1 MSAISPLRLALMLG
15 TLVALGPLAI
25 DTYLPALPTMAEGY
39 GVAVHRVELSVSLY
53 VIGVAFGQWLG
64 GPLSDHFGRKPVAYV
79 GLTVFILASLAI
91 SVSRTVEQL
100 YLLRVVQAVGGG
112 ATVVIAAASVRDH
125 FNGREAARVLTSV
138 GLVLLIAPLLAPA
151 IGAALL
157 KLSGWP
163 SIFVLLAGYAVV
175 VGLMLRFALPSV
187 TPQVAQEPLHHRMF
201 AAYGRVLSKRKAMG
215 FILANGLVFSAMFTF
230 ITDAAFLYIEYFGM
244 DESEFPLLFGAN
256 VVTMLGLN
264 RINVLL
270 LRRYDSP
277 VIMGVAVII
286 QAIAALALLG
296 LTVSGQLT
304 LWTTVPLIMLVS
316 GMAAL
321 AIPNAM
327 ASFLAYFDRDSG
339 AATGLNGCLQ
349 FLLAGLIGSG
359 LSVIHDGTPL
369 PMTALMAAS
378 SVSALI
384 CFRLLA
390 GERIANRL

>member
-1 MSAISPLRLALMLG
+1 MSRSFRC
-15 TLVALGPLAI
+15 
-25 DTYLPALPTMAEGY
+25 
-39 GVAVHRVELSVSLY
+39 
-53 VIGVAFGQWLG
+53 
-64 GPLSDHFGRKPVAYV
+64 
-79 GLTVFILASLAI
+79 
-91 SVSRTVEQL
+91 
-100 YLLRVVQAVGGG
+100 
-112 ATVVIAAASVRDH
+112 
-125 FNGREAARVLTSV
+125 
-138 GLVLLIAPLLAPA
+138 
-151 IGAALL
+151 
-157 KLSGWP
+157 
-163 SIFVLLAGYAVV
+163 
-175 VGLMLRFALPSV
+175 
-187 TPQVAQEPLHHRMF
+187 
-201 AAYGRVLSKRKAMG
+201 
-215 FILANGLVFSAMFTF
+215 
-230 ITDAAFLYIEYFGM
+230 
-244 DESEFPLLFGAN
+244 LFGAN